1 MSRTSKARREAYD
14 NIATGGGTA
23 IITSRER
30 TVPDLSA
37 VKAGALPPDFTTF
50 GNTENI
56 SVGVDY
62 GADENIVVSGTNMLA
77 GERLG

>member
-14 NIATGGGTA
+14 NIAAGSA
-23 IITSRER
+23 ISSRER
-30 TVPDLSA
+30 TINGS
-37 VKAGALPPDFTTF
+37 LPPAFTTF

-56 SVGVDY
+56 AVASDY
-62 GADENIVVSGTNMLA
+62 GADENIVVSGTNMLS

>member
-14 NIATGGGTA
+14 NIALGGGAA
-23 IITSRER
+23 IITTRER
-30 TVPDLSA
+30 TLPGDNNPAS
-37 VKAGALPPDFTTF
+37 GALPPNFTTF

-62 GADENIVVSGTNMLA
+62 SADENIIVSGTNMLA